1 MAPPF
6 FSMAWE
12 CDNAK
17 LIYTHKGGD
26 PLLSLNC
33 KLLLNIP
40 DLLNAMLLYQ
50 EAEEAQLR
58 SNKKHAEEFQ
68 QFPQTPVLNAA
79 VGMACLVPP
88 VQLQAKLLS
97 KPKHLHS

>member
-1 MAPPF
+1 MAC
-6 FSMAWE
+6 E

-17 LIYTHKGGD
+17 LTYTHEGGD